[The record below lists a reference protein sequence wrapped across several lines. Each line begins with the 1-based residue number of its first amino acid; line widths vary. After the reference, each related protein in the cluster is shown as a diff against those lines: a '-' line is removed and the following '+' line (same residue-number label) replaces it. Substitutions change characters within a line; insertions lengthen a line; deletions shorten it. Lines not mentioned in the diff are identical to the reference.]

1 MVLDLDACLA
11 RATFENTV
19 ACGVEPV
26 LDGLLRF
33 EAQLPVAQ
41 RSLFRLDS
49 LELWVKL
56 RPGVHQLLQTLH
68 GRFQTWA
75 CTSAT
80 L

>member
-11 RATFENTV
+11 RATFEDTV
-19 ACGVEPV
+19 VCGVEPV
-26 LDGLLRF
+26 LERLLGG
-33 EAQLPVAQ
+33 EAELADAQ
-41 RSLFRLDS
+41 RSLFRLGS
-49 LELWVKL
+49 LGLWVKL
-56 RPGVHQLLQTLH
+56 TLH

>member
-1 MVLDLDACLA
+1 MVLNLDACLA
-11 RATFENTV
+11 RATFEDTV
-19 ACGVEPV
+19 ACGVEAV
-26 LDGLLRF
+26 MEGLLRF
-33 EAQLPVAQ
+33 ETQLPFSQ

-49 LELWVKL
+49 LQFWVKL

-68 GRFQTWA
+68 GRFQAWA

>member
-11 RATFENTV
+11 RATFEDTV
-19 ACGVEPV
+19 VCGVEPV
-26 LDGLLRF
+26 LERLLRG
-33 EAQLPVAQ
+33 EAELPDAQ

-49 LELWVKL
+49 LGLWVKL

>member
-11 RATFENTV
+11 RTTFEDAAV
-19 ACGVEPV
+19 CGVEPV

-33 EAQLPVAQ
+33 EAQLPVVQ

-49 LELWVKL
+49 LGLWVKL
-56 RPGVHQLLQTLH
+56 RLGVHQLLQTLH

-75 CTSAT
+75 CTSNT